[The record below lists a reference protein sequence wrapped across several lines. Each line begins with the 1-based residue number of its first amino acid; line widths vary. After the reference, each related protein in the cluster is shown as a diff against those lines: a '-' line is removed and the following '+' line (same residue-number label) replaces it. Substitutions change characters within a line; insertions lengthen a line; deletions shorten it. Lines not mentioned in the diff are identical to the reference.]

1 MVNNNNNKKK
11 KKKKGII
18 FVENEPRCEQ
28 LPTWLVGYV
37 WA

>member
-1 MVNNNNNKKK
+1 MVNNN
-11 KKKKGII
+11 KKKGII